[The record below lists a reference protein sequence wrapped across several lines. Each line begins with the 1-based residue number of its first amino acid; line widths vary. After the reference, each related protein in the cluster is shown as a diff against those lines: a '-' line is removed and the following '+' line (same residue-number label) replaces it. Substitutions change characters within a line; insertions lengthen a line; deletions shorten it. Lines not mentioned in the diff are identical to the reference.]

1 MQLKSDRLAPMIVT
15 ANAAKHW
22 TIRNTGANMGNT
34 APLHL
39 RPFRPED
46 AETCLALFRDCVHRV
61 NSRDYTPDQIMA
73 WASPTID
80 LETWRARFND
90 RFAYV
95 ATKDDRIVGFSDMTR
110 NGHLDRLFVSADH
123 QGRGI
128 ARRLVERL
136 LRDATDHSIEEI
148 TTDASITAKPF
159 FLSRGFVVVKE
170 QTIECRGVR
179 MNNYVMNKSL
189 RRNDDSNY
197 KPTSERR
204 PDNPENR
211 SFPS

>member
-1 MQLKSDRLAPMIVT
+1 
-15 ANAAKHW
+15 
-22 TIRNTGANMGNT
+22 MGNT
-34 APLHL
+34 ALLHL

-46 AETCLALFRDCVHRV
+46 AETCLVLFRDCVHRV
-61 NSRDYTPDQIMA
+61 NSRDYTPDQIKA

-80 LETWRARFND
+80 LETWRARFHD

-95 ATKDDRIVGFSDMTR
+95 ATKEDRIVGFADMTL

-136 LRDATDHSIEEI
+136 LRDATDHLIDEI

-159 FLSRGFVVVKE
+159 FEWMGFSVIRAQSV
-170 QTIECRGVR
+170 ECRRVWLTNYR
-179 MNNYVMNKSL
+179 MWRKA
-189 RRNDDSNY
+189 
-197 KPTSERR
+197 EG
-204 PDNPENR
+204 
-211 SFPS
+211 